1 MRVTGV
7 VRIAGVMGIA
17 RVMGITRVA
26 PVARIR
32 RVGPVIR
39 AVELLAGKWTARR
52 QQVAPAPA
60 GGQHAKNQKGK

>member
-17 RVMGITRVA
+17 RVVGVTRVA
-26 PVARIR
+26 PVARVG
-32 RVGPVIR
+32 RVGAIIG

-52 QQVAPAPA
+52 EQVAPAPA
-60 GGQHAKNQKGK
+60 GGQHAKNRKGK